1 MKEVVVYGNH
11 GTYVF
16 TVSMPVTE
24 KQAWIMREA
33 TKQVDD
39 IIKELRNER

>member
-1 MKEVVVYGNH
+1 MREVVVHGEN

-16 TVSMPVTE
+16 TVSVPVTE

-39 IIKELRNER
+39 IIKELRNEC